1 MSNYELNKAIH
12 TIYIVKENAVAFKA
26 KDYSILDR
34 FDLSNDECEK
44 IKAHDFPGLFGLG
57 VHPVLLFHL
66 SAILYPRDK
75 YVQEVVPKLDGVP
88 NAFYDYYFERN
99 DNEKS

>member
-1 MSNYELNKAIH
+1 MPEEL
-12 TIYIVKENAVAFKA
+12 
-26 KDYSILDR
+26 
-34 FDLSNDECEK
+34 
-44 IKAHDFPGLFGLG
+44 LG

-88 NAFYDYYFERN
+88 NAFYDYYFDRS